1 MSTTKRDAAK
11 QSVAARKTKRS
22 IPKQS
27 AVHPS
32 RLKNNIRIGRE
43 PARQSAPRRKA

>member
-1 MSTTKRDAAK
+1 MSTTKREPAK
-11 QSVAARKTKRS
+11 QSAAGRQTKRS

-27 AVHPS
+27 ASHPS

-43 PARQSAPRRKA
+43 PAHQSAPRHTT